1 MQPTEI
7 AARPLTRDRVSFSA
21 LEDIEAQGK
30 QMSESTQAPRKE
42 TVAQRVE
49 RIKREKASWSIMEDI
64 RRYAKEGF
72 ASISA
77 EDLTVRFRA
86 WGLYT
91 QGDGHGTR
99 GEEQPFFMM
108 RVRTPNGFLTSA
120 MVRTIADISDRYARG
135 SIDITNRQNFQLH
148 WLRIEDVPT
157 VWDEL
162 ARVGWTSMGACGD
175 NTRTVT
181 GCPLAGL
188 EHDELI
194 DASSIV
200 LNVDRFLNGNAD
212 FANLPRK
219 FKITISGCAHW
230 CSYPEINDIGAT
242 AVRAPDG
249 RVGFHVRVGGGL
261 STRPHL
267 AILLPAFVL
276 PTQLPAVVNAVAGI
290 FRDSDELRVNR
301 AKARMKYLFINHGW
315 TAESFLAE
323 VERRIGFTLG
333 PAVEETPPEG
343 SYRDHVG
350 VHPQKQPGMH
360 YAGFSVVSGRISTD
374 QLRQLAHL
382 ANRYADGVLRL
393 TVMQNV
399 VIPNVPSA
407 NLNALVAEAATLGV
421 PLSGSPFQR
430 GTLSCTGSEYCK
442 LAITETKLFSI
453 RLAKELE
460 ERLPGFTQS
469 MKLNVSGC
477 PNSCGQH
484 WIADVGLQGILLKHG
499 DAQVEGFD
507 FFIGGGLGRASGV
520 AHRVGYR
527 AAADDVPDALE
538 RLYRAYEDGRE
549 TGETVRG
556 WSARVG
562 DDPIT
567 AALAGRT
574 AERAVA
580 VV

>member
-1 MQPTEI
+1 
-7 AARPLTRDRVSFSA
+7 
-21 LEDIEAQGK
+21 
-30 QMSESTQAPRKE
+30 MSEATDIPRRE
-42 TVAQRVE
+42 TAAQRVE
-49 RIKREKASWSIMEDI
+49 RIKREKASWSIMDDI
-64 RRYAKEGF
+64 RRYAREGF
-72 ASISA
+72 ASIPA
-77 EDLTVRFRA
+77 DDLGVRFRA

-91 QGDGHGTR
+91 QGDGNGTR

-108 RVRTPNGFLTSA
+108 RVRTPNGLLTA
-120 MVRTIADISDRYARG
+120 EMVRTIADLSDRYAR
-135 SIDITNRQNFQLH
+135 STIDITNRANFQLH

-188 EHDELI
+188 EHEELI
-194 DASSIV
+194 DASGIA
-200 LNVDRFLNGNAD
+200 LEVDHFLNGNPD

-230 CSYPEINDIGAT
+230 CTYPEINDIGAT
-242 AVRAPDG
+242 AVRAADG
-249 RVGFHVRVGGGL
+249 AVGFHVRVGGGL

-267 AILLPAFVL
+267 AVLLPAFVL
-276 PTQLPAVVNAVAGI
+276 PQQLPAVVAAVAGI

-301 AKARMKYLFINHGW
+301 SKARMKYLFITHGF

-323 VERRIGFTLG
+323 VEKRIGYALA
-333 PAVEETPPEG
+333 PVAEETPPEG

-350 VHPQKQPGMH
+350 VHPQKQRGFH
-360 YAGFSVVSGRISTD
+360 YAGFSVVSGRITPD
-374 QLRQLAHL
+374 QLRRIAHL
-382 ANRYADGVLRL
+382 AAKHADGLLRL

-399 VIPNVPSA
+399 LVPNIPSSNIDAFVA
-407 NLNALVAEAATLGV
+407 DAALLGV
-421 PLSGSPFQR
+421 PLTGSPFQR

-453 RLAKELE
+453 RLAQDLE
-460 ERLPGFTQS
+460 ERLPGFTQA

-484 WIADVGLQGILLKHG
+484 WIADVGLQGILLKEG
-499 DAQVEGFD
+499 DRQVEGFD
-507 FFIGGGLGRASGV
+507 FFVGGGLGRASGV

-527 AAADDVPDALE
+527 ATADDVPDALE
-538 RLYRAYEDGRE
+538 RLYRAYEKGHER
-549 TGETVRG
+549 GETVRT
-556 WSARVG
+556 WSNRVG
-562 DDPIT
+562 DAVIVT
-567 AALAGRT
+567 ALEGGVAG
-574 AERAVA
+574 AVA
-580 VV
+580 AA